1 MTESTYSHQNI
12 YSPNNNTSQNIAIY
26 NRLNKNQN
34 NNNNIP
40 SINQQD
46 PYYLYSY
53 DNNANNSFQIAD
65 YYRSPNMPMKDNNM
79 YNYNNINNEN
89 IDNKNNIINNQINK
103 QINNQINND
112 KSDTKIKNK
121 NEKEN
126 KEVVEDPD
134 EILFQ
139 NNDKKKEDIKNEE
152 EEILSSDSDKNSFD
166 EKEYSNNILYGQYSK
181 DKIKRIKNRWK
192 VYLQG
197 CIVNYDNKEIVV
209 GKVNGDLEREW

>member
-89 IDNKNNIINNQINK
+89 IDNK
-103 QINNQINND
+103 
-112 KSDTKIKNK
+112 
-121 NEKEN
+121 
-126 KEVVEDPD
+126 
-134 EILFQ
+134 
-139 NNDKKKEDIKNEE
+139 
-152 EEILSSDSDKNSFD
+152 
-166 EKEYSNNILYGQYSK
+166 
-181 DKIKRIKNRWK
+181 R
-192 VYLQG
+192 
-197 CIVNYDNKEIVV
+197 
-209 GKVNGDLEREW
+209 